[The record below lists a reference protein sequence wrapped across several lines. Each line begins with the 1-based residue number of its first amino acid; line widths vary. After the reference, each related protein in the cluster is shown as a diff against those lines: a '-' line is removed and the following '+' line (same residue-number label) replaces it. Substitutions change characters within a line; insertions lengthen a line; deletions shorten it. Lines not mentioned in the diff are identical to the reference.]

1 MEELLEE
8 QNPIYL
14 EYLANVEQ
22 QKMLDKLYGQ
32 KQDEIEKLKTQILN
46 DQASLETQLTVVP
59 KYNFLQRLFQRRKI
73 EEEKQE
79 HERNVQ
85 ERQNAL
91 EQAKKDVVILEENLE
106 TIRKAHGQAYKR
118 MCDLDRKPDVAR
130 GKAAEQLRANL
141 QYDENGILVL
151 DDSNPEQIQSG
162 LNLKFDKENFSLSQ
176 IALVHATNYFPHNHT
191 IKTSRDSDVM
201 SSDNNAY
208 VQRNTIHFALNGKVS
223 SHAYG
228 SWDDSKFIIIEPMEQ
243 QMGVLTNVRPED
255 TWSQGTVHLSE
266 KAVILINEKE
276 YDTMDT
282 QTLEDYNVVKFR
294 GDSKVA
300 TEKMLLLLGYQ
311 PQDIGMWNWQRCS
324 GDYENEL
331 LQHVWE
337 HYPEVS
343 TTQHWGTQEANIEKA
358 TIERDKMLSEIR
370 GGAVIDSRN
379 GMLITPEEAVKMYEG
394 LLYDKYLPNV
404 ATRYGIR
411 ITNNG
416 FFMLSGEQ
424 MLNERKYE
432 ESISYDKTLSDAE
445 KQEKRMHFSQKDKQ
459 DEERLAQGIER
470 ARTLMSK
477 KQERIARIVQIRGG
491 KETNLIQGT
500 ELSVE
505 ELRRLIGVIQ
515 ADIPL
520 TDTDIREIDYS
531 IELFEM
537 FKNGKEVKPI
547 EEIIKDMGIR
557 TTAEGQVYMLD
568 DETFAETFGEELS
581 PTYAKEVKSMLGIQ
595 ETVNKAKE
603 IEDEN
608 PWLEF

>member
-32 KQDEIEKLKTQILN
+32 KQDKIEKLKTQILN

-223 SHAYG
+223 SHAFG

-379 GMLITPEEAVKMYEG
+379 GMVITPEEAVKMYEG